1 MEKFTG
7 SFNQQLSR
15 ITPSP
20 IRAFDEKCSRIE
32 GIIKLTLGEPDFNT
46 PEHVKAAGIQAIK
59 NNYSHYT
66 PNAGELELRQRVSE
80 FFQEKYN
87 VTYQAEDEIIV
98 TVGATEAYSASL
110 LAILNPGDKVLIPTP
125 TFPGYE
131 PVVTLAGAEAVHIDT
146 SSNGFV
152 LSPEMIRQAML
163 THGQAVKAIILNYP
177 SNPTGVTYNRQEV
190 EAIAN
195 CLKEFNIFVIS
206 DEIYS
211 ELTYEGQHVSIS
223 EFIPERTILVSGLSK
238 SHAMTGWRIGF
249 ILAPANIAR
258 EISKS
263 HQFMVTASTS
273 IAQHAA
279 INAVTE
285 GKNDGQIMKVAYQ
298 ERRDFICGML
308 AKLDMEVARPSG
320 AFYVFAKIPDRF
332 EENSFAF
339 CEELAV
345 TEKLAIVPGSAFGPG
360 GEGYV
365 RISYAAS
372 LATLEE
378 AMARLTR
385 FIINK

>member
-1 MEKFTG
+1 MEEFTG
-7 SFNQQLSR
+7 SFNRQLSR

-20 IRAFDEKCSRIE
+20 IRDFDEKCSSIE

-46 PEHVKAAGIQAIK
+46 PEHVKAAGIQAIQ
-59 NNYSHYT
+59 NNYSRYT
-66 PNAGELELRQRVSE
+66 PNAGELKLRQAVSA

-87 VTYQAEDEIIV
+87 VTYRAEDEIIV

-152 LSPEMIRQAML
+152 LSPEMIRQAMS

-190 EAIAN
+190 QAIAD

-223 EFIPERTILVSGLSK
+223 EFIPDRTILVSGLSK
-238 SHAMTGWRIGF
+238 SHAMTGWRVGF
-249 ILAPANIAR
+249 ILTPASIAR

-263 HQFMVTASTS
+263 HQFIVTASTS
-273 IAQHAA
+273 ISQYAA
-279 INAVTE
+279 INALTE
-285 GKNDGQIMKVAYQ
+285 GKNDGQIMKDAYQ
-298 ERRDFICGML
+298 ERRDFVCGVL
-308 AKLDMEVARPSG
+308 AKLEMEVARPSG
-320 AFYVFAKIPDRF
+320 AFYVFAKIPANF
-332 EENSFAF
+332 EQNSLAF
-339 CEELAV
+339 CEDLAV

-378 AMARLTR
+378 AMNRLTR
-385 FIINK
+385 FLKNK